1 MLIFPIL
8 ALIECTLILN
18 ILYTKYHMF
27 PSRFTLLFTYN
38 FNSQHSAMTMC
49 LDFIASI
56 HYQIIKSHSLLG

>member
-8 ALIECTLILN
+8 ALIECTIILN
-18 ILYTKYHMF
+18 FLYTNVF
-27 PSRFTLLFTYN
+27 PSRFNLLFTYN